1 MIKKNI
7 SSYLNLY
14 FQEEMKF
21 LQKEIYPYTTRM
33 DHSTKKYRC
42 MNYRK
47 EKFNITY
54 RSVVLERK
62 L

>member
-21 LQKEIYPYTTRM
+21 LIE
-33 DHSTKKYRC
+33 HLLFL
-42 MNYRK
+42 N
-47 EKFNITY
+47 
-54 RSVVLERK
+54 
-62 L
+62 